1 MNPPRILVVEDDAE
15 IMREIQACCGALQ
28 YVVVGTAA
36 SGAEAVELAR
46 KTQCDVV
53 LMDVDVG
60 GDMGAGEAAGVI
72 QQQFGIPVVY
82 LGAYEDDRT
91 VEGGTDGDP
100 FGWVLK
106 PFDRRDLH
114 VAIEVALHQ
123 HQLKTVLL
131 LEKEAHRAAEER
143 YRFLYDQSP
152 AIHIAISAD
161 GGIADV
167 NPALVEI
174 IGYSKSQLEG
184 RHVMELVAADQAGQV
199 AEFLDRVFQG
209 DCESQLEVDMRAQ
222 DGRLHTVL
230 FSPGKFISPSDD
242 DIACILS
249 GIEVTQRK
257 ATAAALSEAH
267 ERLERTRKMET
278 IGALAGGFARH
289 FNNMLTIIQGNAEL
303 LLSARESS
311 DDLVEG
317 IHQIIDA
324 ARRASG
330 LTGQLMAYGR
340 SGPRQNTEMN
350 INELVLSVAG
360 SVQPDIAGSIHVSVN
375 LTDDSVVTA
384 GDPTQVYGAL
394 LNLVLN
400 ACEAM
405 PSGGEL
411 VIGVEEVTLTEA
423 QCDRIPHEVAPGA
436 FVRISVCDTGIG
448 MDGLTLER
456 VFEPFFTTKDVRDR
470 AGMGLAVVYGCAI
483 SHQGSVDVI
492 SQPDQGTTVSILLPI
507 VTPRAEKPAS
517 PRLDRPEAGGRH
529 VLVVDDEDGV
539 LDVTAQG
546 LQAEG
551 YQVSTC
557 NNPSQAVELYRDDR
571 QEIDLVIV
579 DMVMPDMSGVELLEK
594 IREIDPDVPVVLS
607 SGFALDEMVERF
619 MPHGFVAFLTKP
631 FKIEELLDVVGMS
644 LSEQR
649 PAQGGNR
656 K

>member
-1 MNPPRILVVEDDAE
+1 MNPPRILVVEDE
-15 IMREIQACCGALQ
+15 PEVMREIQVCLDGLQ
-28 YVVVGTAA
+28 YVVAGNAA
-36 SGAEAVELAR
+36 SGAEAVELTR
-46 KTQCDVV
+46 KLQPDLV
-53 LMDVDVG
+53 LMDVNVG
-60 GDMGAGEAAGVI
+60 GDMGGAEAAGVI
-72 QQQFGIPVVY
+72 QKQFGIPVVY
-82 LGAYEDDRT
+82 LSAYEDHRS
-91 VEGGTDGDP
+91 VEQGKDGDP

-114 VAIEVALHQ
+114 VAVEVALHQ

-152 AIHIAISAD
+152 AIHIAIRAD
-161 GGIADV
+161 GGIADA

-174 IGYSKSQLEG
+174 IGYSKFQLEG
-184 RHVMELVAADQAGQV
+184 RHMMELVAADQAGQV

-249 GIEVTQRK
+249 GIEITQRK
-257 ATAAALSEAH
+257 AAAAALAEADQ
-267 ERLERTRKMET
+267 RLERVRKMET
-278 IGALAGGFARH
+278 IGVLAGGFARH

-303 LLSARESS
+303 LLSACESS
-311 DDLVEG
+311 DDLTEG
-317 IHQIIDA
+317 ILQIIDA

-340 SGPRQNTEMN
+340 GGSHQNVEMD
-350 INELVLSVAG
+350 INELVLSVVS
-360 SVQPDIAGSIHVSVN
+360 SVQPDMAGSIHVHVN

-384 GDPTQVYGAL
+384 GDPSQVYGAL
-394 LNLVLN
+394 LNVVLN

-411 VIGVEEVTLTEA
+411 DVGVEEVALTEA
-423 QCDRIPHEVAPGA
+423 QCGRIPHEVAPGP

-448 MDGLTLER
+448 MDRETLGR

-470 AGMGLAVVYGCAI
+470 AGMGLAVVYGCAV

-507 VTPRAEKPAS
+507 VAPHAEKTAS
-517 PRLDRPEAGGRH
+517 RPDRPEAGGH
-529 VLVVDDEDGV
+529 
-539 LDVTAQG
+539 T
-546 LQAEG
+546 
-551 YQVSTC
+551 YW
-557 NNPSQAVELYRDDR
+557 
-571 QEIDLVIV
+571 
-579 DMVMPDMSGVELLEK
+579 
-594 IREIDPDVPVVLS
+594 
-607 SGFALDEMVERF
+607 
-619 MPHGFVAFLTKP
+619 
-631 FKIEELLDVVGMS
+631 
-644 LSEQR
+644 
-649 PAQGGNR
+649 
-656 K
+656 